1 MIVDDPVFLSLGE
14 VIEIHHDQIERY
26 GGHPGIRD
34 IGLLQSVLAM
44 PAAGFGGRFLH
55 MDLFEMAAAYLFH
68 IIQNHPF
75 IDGNKRTGAVA
86 SLVFLSLNGVEIEAD
101 EEEFEKIVL
110 AVVKGSFIKLK
121 LRSFF
126 GNITFL
132 MMHKVA

>member
-14 VIEIHHDQIERY
+14 VIEIHQDQIERY

-55 MDLFEMAAAYLFH
+55 TDIFEMAAAYLFH

-75 IDGNKRTGAVA
+75 IDGNKRTGVVS
-86 SLVFLSLNGVEIEAD
+86 SLVFLSLNSVEIEAD
-101 EEEFEKIVL
+101 EEEFEKTVL
-110 AVVKGSFIKLK
+110 AVAEGKFHKAVVAE
-121 LRSFF
+121 FF
-126 GNITFL
+126 RKNFVL
-132 MMHKVA
+132 DDV

>member
-34 IGLLQSVLAM
+34 IGLLQSALAM

-126 GNITFL
+126 GKITFL